1 MKTNYLSKSRILNYI
16 VKYERSNIYSVK
28 EAYVNPSL
36 AKLQA
41 ERAILNEMYSKLDA
55 IDYRILSVNC
65 QSFVAAYRL
74 LPDILIVHTSNNVYK
89 INIVTKSQIKE
100 KE

>member
-1 MKTNYLSKSRILNYI
+1 MKTNYLSKDRILNYI
-16 VKYERSNIYSVK
+16 VKYENSHTYSVK

-41 ERAILNEMYSKLDA
+41 ERAIINEMYSKLDA
-55 IDYRILSVNC
+55 IDYRILSANY